1 MPGCMLNSSHPNY
14 ALYNEFA
21 DDIRQDT
28 PICIFTKDSI
38 PDGNALGCGND
49 SDFQMMACK
58 ATFEY
63 LR

>member
-1 MPGCMLNSSHPNY
+1 MEGCMLNASHPNSS
-14 ALYNEFA
+14 LYNEFA
-21 DDIRQDT
+21 NNIRRDT

-38 PDGNALGCGND
+38 PNGTTFECGND

-63 LR
+63 LK